1 MTLISITAPS
11 SGPIATRQ
19 GDLVIPGTEVAFGGF
34 STLLGSVSTD
44 VIGDTKDVE
53 RDVYLLGMTVGG
65 LQLARVGLNDIRAY
79 DRYTFFDSKT
89 LSFTTD
95 SPSSEGS
102 DRGNVYLQG
111 TFSSGSLFYSP
122 YFSTFIMIY
131 FNKLADSTFYIRY
144 LDMDL
149 PAGND
154 AIWSRGGKY
163 GEGIQAEDVEALVK
177 YAWSPQQKLYESPPG
192 NGGFN
197 YAGMAHPEYF
207 NRRYFG
213 NFLYPDGTPAEQQKN
228 DWYGSKLTA
237 ESDAGDDGKH
247 VLLSWTSQSHGGPDA
262 SVYKVRLAVVEFD
275 QIPAR
280 PGASTSTITGAPSN
294 TFGSPH
300 STSTHKSIDMN
311 MVPMGS
317 GTGNPK
323 RSFLTS
329 FHGTESR
336 VSPTV
341 EKVLIFLSVT
351 AALALFS

>member
-79 DRYTFFDSKT
+79 DRYRFFDPKT
-89 LSFTTD
+89 LRFTMD
-95 SPSSEGS
+95 SPISEGS
-102 DRGNVYLQG
+102 DHGNVYLPG

-149 PAGND
+149 PVGND

-163 GEGIQAEDVEALVK
+163 GKGIQAEDVEALVK
-177 YAWSPQQKLYESPPG
+177 YAWSPQQRLYEAPPG

-213 NFLYPDGTPAEQQKN
+213 EFLYPDGTPADQQRN
-228 DWYGSKLTA
+228 DWYGSKLTT
-237 ESDAGDDGKH
+237 ESDAGHDGKH
-247 VLLSWTSQSHGGPDA
+247 VLLSWTTQSHGEPDA

-275 QIPAR
+275 DIPAR
-280 PGASTSTITGAPSN
+280 PGASPSTITGAQSN

-300 STSTHKSIDMN
+300 STTTHKPTDMN
-311 MVPMGS
+311 MVPKGS
-317 GTGNPK
+317 GSWNSKG
-323 RSFLTS
+323 SFLTS
-329 FHGTESR
+329 LYGTESNI
-336 VSPTV
+336 SLTA
-341 EKVLIFLSVT
+341 EKVFVLLSVT
-351 AALALFS
+351 AALALMG